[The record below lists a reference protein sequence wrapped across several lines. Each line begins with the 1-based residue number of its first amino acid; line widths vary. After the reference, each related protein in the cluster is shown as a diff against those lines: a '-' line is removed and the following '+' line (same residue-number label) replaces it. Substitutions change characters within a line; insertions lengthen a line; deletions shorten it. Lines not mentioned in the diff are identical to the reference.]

1 MVLALDVYYYDTYA
15 NAVGITFN
23 WHDDLPKEVFVEI
36 INNVEE
42 YIPGEFYKR
51 ELPCILK
58 VIAKLNLAELEAIII
73 DGYVFIDNEKKFG
86 LGGYLWESLNKKV
99 PVIGV
104 AKTSYMGNKDTI
116 VELLRGKSKNPLYIS
131 SIGVELNK
139 TVELIKSMQGEYRIP
154 TLLKELDKLTKQI

>member
-1 MVLALDVYYYDTYA
+1 MD
-15 NAVGITFN
+15 I
-23 WHDDLPKEVFVEI
+23 
-36 INNVEE
+36 

-58 VIAKLNLAELEAIII
+58 VIEKVNLAELEAIII

-86 LGGYLWESLNKKV
+86 LGGYLWESLNKKL

-116 VELLRGKSKNPLYIS
+116 VELLRGESKNPLYIS
-131 SIGVELNK
+131 SIGIELNK
-139 TVELIKSMQGEYRIP
+139 AVELIKSMHGEYRIP
-154 TLLKELDKLTKQI
+154 TLLKELDKLTKQNYESLRSPIEH